1 MNTPLNAHEVF
12 IAQIPNKDNGFHA
25 VCTTRIV
32 SPEGRSFAAIGEA
45 VGEDEGSDQ
54 SLLQRAGQNGYDRAV
69 ELMRQHARSNYA
81 IEAETRPS
89 WKPTPAKSKRFVGG
103 PITDKQKRFIETT
116 AMHNGKTLEDAEAI
130 SQELFGRSITEL
142 TTKDANPILE
152 KLKM

>member
-1 MNTPLNAHEVF
+1 MTTPLNAYEVF
-12 IAQIPNKDNGFHA
+12 VTQIPNKVNGFHA

-32 SPEGRSFAAIGEA
+32 SPDGRIFAAIGEA
-45 VGEDEGSDQ
+45 VGDNDATDQ

-69 ELMRQHARSNYA
+69 ELMSQHAGTSRISQV
-81 IEAETRPS
+81 ETKAP
-89 WKPTPAKSKRFVGG
+89 WQPTQAKFKQSVGG

-116 AMHNGKTLEDAEAI
+116 AMHNGKTLGDAEAI
-130 SQELFGRSITEL
+130 SQELFGCPIAAL